1 MALREIAFDTETT
14 GLDPFTGDRVVEI
27 GCVELINHL
36 PSGNNFHVYINPERD
51 MPQEAFK
58 VHGLSE
64 EFLSDK
70 PKFAEIAQD
79 FHDFIAGTPLIA
91 HNAGFDVKFLNWEL
105 KEAGFPLID
114 QNLVIDSLVLAR
126 KKFPTGPNSL
136 DALCNR
142 FGIDNAKRTL
152 HGALLDS
159 EILADVYLELIGGR
173 QTSLIL
179 SDKDT
184 ADISI
189 SEDGT
194 ISLKKAAAKQRPKPL
209 GSRLTN
215 EDITRHQAF
224 ISEGKAKSLWLQ
236 YMAKSEP
243 LEDNEGETSQ

>member
-1 MALREIAFDTETT
+1 MAIREITFDTETT
-14 GLDPFTGDRVVEI
+14 GLDPFSGDRVVEI

-36 PSGNNFHVYINPERD
+36 PSGNTFHVYINPERD

-70 PKFAEIAQD
+70 PKFAEIAEG
-79 FHDFIAGTPLIA
+79 FHDFIKDTPIIA

-105 KEAGFPLID
+105 KEAGFETINQD
-114 QNLVIDSLVLAR
+114 LVIDTLAMAR
-126 KKFPTGPNSL
+126 RKFPAGPNSL

-179 SDKDT
+179 S
-184 ADISI
+184 
-189 SEDGT
+189 SEESQNSSFSSDG
-194 ISLKKAAAKQRPKPL
+194 AAVRARPMARQRPAPL
-209 GSRLTN
+209 PSRLSAD
-215 EDITRHQAF
+215 DIARHETFLA
-224 ISEGKAKSLWLQ
+224 ELK
-236 YMAKSEP
+236 
-243 LEDNEGETSQ
+243 GETIWSRYLDGGEQEETEARPS

>member
-1 MALREIAFDTETT
+1 MALREITFDTETT

-36 PSGNNFHVYINPERD
+36 PSGNTFHVYINPERD

-58 VHGLSE
+58 VHGLSA
-64 EFLSDK
+64 EFLEDK

-91 HNAGFDVKFLNWEL
+91 HNAGFDIKFLNYEL
-105 KEAGFPLID
+105 EKAGFPLID
-114 QNLVIDSLVLAR
+114 KEFVIDSLVLAR
-126 KKFPTGPNSL
+126 QKFPTGPNSL

-142 FGIDNAKRTL
+142 FGLDNSKRTL

-179 SDKDT
+179 S
-184 ADISI
+184 AEEEQVSL
-189 SEDGT
+189 SEDGQV
-194 ISLKKAAAKQRPKPL
+194 SLKRSPAKQRPTPL
-209 GSRLTN
+209 PSRLDAAD
-215 EDITRHQAF
+215 EEAHLAF
-224 ISEGKAKSLWLQ
+224 ISEGKSESLWLP
-236 YMAKSEP
+236 YFKDYP
-243 LEDNEGETSQ
+243 KKEDTASETS

>member
-1 MALREIAFDTETT
+1 MALREITFDTETT

-51 MPQEAFK
+51 MPEGAFK

-70 PKFAEIAQD
+70 PKFAEIAQK
-79 FHDFIAGTPLIA
+79 FHDFIADTPIIA
-91 HNAGFDVKFLNWEL
+91 HNASFDVKFLDWEL
-105 KEAGFPLID
+105 KQAGFPALNQD
-114 QNLVIDSLVLAR
+114 LVIDTLALAR
-126 KKFPTGPNSL
+126 QKFPAGPNSL

-179 SDKDT
+179 SDQ
-184 ADISI
+184 ADVPAAMGG
-189 SEDGT
+189 ENGT
-194 ISLKKAAAKQRPKPL
+194 GQQRQAAKQRPKPL
-209 GSRLTN
+209 PPRLTDQ
-215 EDITRHQAF
+215 DIKAHLNF
-224 ISEGKAKSLWLQ
+224 IAEVKGESLWEQ
-236 YMAKSEP
+236 YLPKE
-243 LEDNEGETSQ
+243 SQHGAGQD